1 MNVGFVSTGTLYR
14 DIATRGL
21 QRQQEEKTSTQTTFD
36 IDNFPIMYYE
46 EGKKAFAE
54 YERYYSSLQ
63 SAPQET
69 EGNKVTLSNDD
80 VKALAEKYNTS
91 DMTQSE
97 YNHFLDDLYNMGV
110 ISKQDLSTL
119 GHSEYTPAVSL
130 VNLEDM
136 HRGYL
141 ANGADLPSIGWQPGF
156 AYGQRHVDVLSMAQ
170 YEKSFQYYDT
180 MQNSWKQSSKAAAY
194 GKIYDVLFSMSAQ

>member
-97 YNHFLDDLYNMGV
+97 YNHFLDDFRCSYSNR
-110 ISKQDLSTL
+110 Q
-119 GHSEYTPAVSL
+119 
-130 VNLEDM
+130 
-136 HRGYL
+136 
-141 ANGADLPSIGWQPGF
+141 F
-156 AYGQRHVDVLSMAQ
+156 A
-170 YEKSFQYYDT
+170 
-180 MQNSWKQSSKAAAY
+180 
-194 GKIYDVLFSMSAQ
+194 

>member
-141 ANGADLPSIGWQPGF
+141 ANGADLPSIGRQPGF

-194 GKIYDVLFSMSAQ
+194 GKIYDVLFSMSVQ